1 MTQKLEQILVDKYP
15 KILKDYNGDPMLT
28 CMAYGIDTG
37 DGWFKLLDE
46 LMEKMQ
52 CLCDAWT
59 TAEREVQVVA
69 AQIKSK
75 YASLRFYVDIHGA
88 TDAESKIIYDLIDAA
103 EQQSLATCEECGAC
117 GNVNTKGWHRVLCDT
132 HWPKPT

>member
-1 MTQKLEQILVDKYP
+1 MTHKLEQILVDKYP

-28 CMAYGIDTG
+28 CMAYGLDTG

-52 CLCDAWT
+52 CLCDSWT

-75 YASLRFYVDIHGA
+75 YASLRFYVYIHGA
-88 TDAESKIIYDLIDAA
+88 NKTESNIIYDLIDAA
-103 EQQSLATCEECGAC
+103 EQQSLVTCEECGAL
-117 GNVNTKGWHRVLCDT
+117 GSVNTKGWHRVLCDA
-132 HWPKPT
+132 HWPKPA